1 MPLALQEGG
10 LRTPTLQKGASLSV
24 IRGTDLPTPTPISFL
39 VLTLILARDIPF

>member
-10 LRTPTLQKGASLSV
+10 LRTPTLQKGAPLSV